1 MKNLNFFLK
10 RYFLVATI
18 FCISGTVLAQVE
30 KEVTLTSS
38 VNLSSAL
45 NSLGTDINTITK
57 LTVINNTDGAAL
69 SSTDFATLNAMNAL
83 TYLDLSAD
91 KKTTTLT
98 DRAFENNKT
107 IETIKFPSNLNNVGA
122 AVFNSSALKG
132 VLTFPPSCRFC
143 GRALQ

>member
-69 SSTDFATLNAMNAL
+69 SSTDFATLNAMNTHQEKIL
-83 TYLDLSAD
+83 FPFFDDTVPGFG
-91 KKTTTLT
+91 
-98 DRAFENNKT
+98 DRY
-107 IETIKFPSNLNNVGA
+107 V
-122 AVFNSSALKG
+122 VF
-132 VLTFPPSCRFC
+132 T
-143 GRALQ
+143 